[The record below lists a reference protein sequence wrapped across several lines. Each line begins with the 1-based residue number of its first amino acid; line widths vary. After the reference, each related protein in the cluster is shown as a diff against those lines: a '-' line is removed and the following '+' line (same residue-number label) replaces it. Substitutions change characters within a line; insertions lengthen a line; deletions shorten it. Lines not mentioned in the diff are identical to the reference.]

1 MFTPR
6 DDGRAVEFVGR
17 GDYGRL
23 FVGLIG
29 LPVPQA
35 LASPTAPNTLC
46 EHETLYVQDIP
57 GEIDFSTGICVV
69 RNRHFPSLAER
80 QAFLDTVRRR
90 AGDGGRP
97 RV

>member
-1 MFTPR
+1 MLRELLRGRLVFTPR

-35 LASPTAPNTLC
+35 LASPTRNAPPYFELPLRGTN
-46 EHETLYVQDIP
+46 
-57 GEIDFSTGICVV
+57 
-69 RNRHFPSLAER
+69 R
-80 QAFLDTVRRR
+80 QA
-90 AGDGGRP
+90 A
-97 RV
+97 

>member
-1 MFTPR
+1 MLRELLRGRLVFTPR

-35 LASPTAPNTLC
+35 LASQAALSWNQVVVFLRDLNRLRAAGITA
-46 EHETLYVQDIP
+46 
-57 GEIDFSTGICVV
+57 
-69 RNRHFPSLAER
+69 A
-80 QAFLDTVRRR
+80 
-90 AGDGGRP
+90 
-97 RV
+97 